1 MLGNKSSAG
10 NTTIISRDTVVVG
23 DLHFNGSLDVEG
35 LVQGN
40 IIALPGKDATVRVIE
55 RGRVEGEI
63 RAPRVVVNGE
73 VIGDVYS
80 ATHLELAP
88 KARVSGN
95 VYYTLVEMAVGAEV
109 NGSLKHVDDPDKS
122 QADRQAKI
130 GVGGDAVLGNNTEK
144 SQMKKKG

>member
-1 MLGNKSSAG
+1 MLGSKSSSG
-10 NTTIISRDTVVVG
+10 HTTIISRDTVVVG
-23 DLHFNGSLDVEG
+23 DLHFNGSLDIEG

-40 IIALPGKDATVRVIE
+40 IIALPGKDAIVRVIE

-73 VIGDVYS
+73 VVGDVYS
-80 ATHLELAP
+80 ASHLELAP

-109 NGSLKHVDDPDKS
+109 NGSLKHVDEPNTVPGDKPVKT
-122 QADRQAKI
+122 AA
-130 GVGGDAVLGNNTEK
+130 GGKPALVD
-144 SQMKKKG
+144 